1 MSALAA
7 SLRAD
12 RLEALPGE
20 LRKLAAFLR
29 RDFLVAWSYRLSFV
43 TGALSLFVQ
52 VLVFAF
58 VGKLIDPSVLPA
70 YGGQATSY
78 VEFVAIGLPIAV
90 FLQIGLGQ
98 VMGAIRDEQM
108 QGTLQS
114 LLMTPT
120 SPAIVQIGS
129 VVFDLVYVPVRTVI
143 FLLVVSLTFNAD
155 FNLAGAAP
163 ATVLLLLFVPIVW
176 GFGVAAA
183 GVTLTFKRGGGVV
196 AFAGTLLLFG
206 SGTHFPLELLPQWVE
221 SLATVNPLAIVV
233 EGMREALLGDGGWG
247 SLTGDVA
254 RLLPM
259 AAASLV
265 FGAIVFKLALRR
277 EKRLGTLG
285 LY

>member
-1 MSALAA
+1 VSALAA
-7 SLRAD
+7 SLRVD
-12 RLEALPGE
+12 RLDTLRGE
-20 LRKLAAFLR
+20 LRKLPAFLR

-43 TGALSLFVQ
+43 TDALSLFVQ

-70 YGGQATSY
+70 YGGQSTSY

-98 VMGAIRDEQM
+98 VMGAIRNEQM
-108 QGTLQS
+108 QGTLES

-120 SPAIVQIGS
+120 SPATVQIGS
-129 VVFDLVYVPVRTVI
+129 VVYDLVYVPVRTAV
-143 FLLVVSLTFNAD
+143 FLLLVALAFDAD
-155 FNLAGAAP
+155 FHLAGAVP
-163 ATVLLLLFVPIVW
+163 AIVLLLLFVPIIW

-183 GVTLTFKRGGGVV
+183 GVTLTFKRGGGLV

-221 SLATVNPLAIVV
+221 SLAAVNPLAIVV
-233 EGMREALLGDGGWG
+233 EGMREALLGDGAWDT
-247 SLTGDVA
+247 LAGDVA
-254 RLLPM
+254 RLIPM
-259 AAASLV
+259 AAASLA